1 MTSSSLFLVANP
13 QVAACVAYHLRFV
26 SPHFYIYVEHYGY
39 VLDSVDVL
47 DILM

>member
-1 MTSSSLFLVANP
+1 MCRLIIYVSFSS
-13 QVAACVAYHLRFV
+13 
-26 SPHFYIYVEHYGY
+26 HFDIYVEHYGY